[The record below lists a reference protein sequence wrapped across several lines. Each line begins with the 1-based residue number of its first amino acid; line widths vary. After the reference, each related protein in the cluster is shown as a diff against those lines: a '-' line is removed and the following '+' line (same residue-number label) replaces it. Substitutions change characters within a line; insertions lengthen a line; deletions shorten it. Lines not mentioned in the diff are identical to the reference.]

1 MSELDAYL
9 SRVGFAGPIGA
20 DLTTLRGMH
29 RAHYFHVPF
38 ENLDIQRKVPLV
50 VDRAANYEKIVRRR
64 RGGWCMEL
72 TGLFAWALREI
83 GFRVDVLG
91 ARVMSAD
98 GRLGPP
104 MTHMVALVYL
114 DEPWLAD
121 VGFGGRI
128 IEPLRLAER
137 EPQAFDG
144 RTYVVASDEDH
155 YFVTVDEPAMAP
167 GAART
172 YVFTLVP
179 RQFAEFET
187 ACRWLQTSPESGFT
201 RGDVATLPLPA
212 GRVTYSAGRL
222 LVSEGDRR
230 ETTVVP
236 EGERGRVLEERFGIV
251 I

>member
-1 MSELDAYL
+1 MSELEAYL
-9 SRVGFAGPIGA
+9 SRIGFEGPVQP
-20 DLTTLRGMH
+20 DLSTLRGMH

-38 ENLDIQRKVPLV
+38 ENLDIQRKVPIV
-50 VDRAANYEKIVRRR
+50 VDRAANYETIVGRG

-91 ARVMSAD
+91 ARVMSPD

-104 MTHMVALVYL
+104 LTHMVALVHL

-128 IEPLRLAER
+128 IEPLRLADR
-137 EPQAFDG
+137 EPQVFG
-144 RTYVVASDEDH
+144 RRSYVVANDEDH
-155 YFVTVDEPAMAP
+155 YFVTLDEPWVAP

-172 YVFTLVP
+172 YVVKLIP
-179 RQFAEFET
+179 RQSLEFES
-187 ACRWLQTSPESGFT
+187 ACLWLQTSPDSSFT
-201 RGDVATLPLPA
+201 RGDVATLPLPE
-212 GRVTYSAGRL
+212 GRVTYSGGRL
-222 LVSEGDRR
+222 LVSEGEQR
-230 ETTVVP
+230 ETTEVP
-236 EGERGRVLEERFGIV
+236 VADRARVLEERFGIV